1 MIHSRRASDAFPEH
15 RMVCDEVPSVTF
27 ASTAPVERCHNF
39 NFGLASTVVPSF
51 VHFPS
56 EIDATAD
63 IKLILVRSSSMFS
76 IADIDARAFETIES
90 LDDTMPPI
98 SNRRTIGRP
107 VPDGVTVSLISFYS
121 HGTYASLSI

>member
-1 MIHSRRASDAFPEH
+1 
-15 RMVCDEVPSVTF
+15 MVCDEVPSVTF